1 MLDGDDLFRSSDE
14 IIGKEAAPAF
24 ARRAVFAGERV
35 NFGFEDDPA
44 PIFER
49 ADFLRDGEIGELA
62 RFGGTTAGALM
73 SRFVCAVG
81 VPFRAVTHSNSF
93 KIQFAPGEPV
103 IWSNWLHLALAIP
116 FFRFR
121 HAARFKSQ
129 RA

>member
-49 ADFLRDGEIGELA
+49 ADFLRDGEIDGCSRV
-62 RFGGTTAGALM
+62 RFGSPRTARPSFLKLP
-73 SRFVCAVG
+73 FC
-81 VPFRAVTHSNSF
+81 VPLLIHF
-93 KIQFAPGEPV
+93 
-103 IWSNWLHLALAIP
+103 
-116 FFRFR
+116 
-121 HAARFKSQ
+121 
-129 RA
+129 